1 MSNIQKLHR
10 QLANHGV
17 LQSHLSAGSIP
28 TPVDNRDPL
37 TVGLVQINN
46 SFSGQNY
53 LPYAAGLLQAYAQR
67 HARHPARYTFRLPI
81 YSRIPVR
88 RAVEHLLDADVI
100 GFSTYV
106 WNIRIS
112 LEIARQ
118 IKQQR
123 PGTLIV
129 FGGPQV
135 PDRAEEFLRTNPFID
150 LAVHGEGEPIFL
162 GILENF
168 PSRTWE
174 GIPSISYLRADGKFV
189 FNNRAERLKDISV
202 IPSPY
207 LEKIFE
213 PLMQANSQE
222 KWLILWETNRG
233 CPFACTFC
241 DWGSAIAAKVSQ
253 FDMDRLV
260 QEVDWF
266 AQNRIEFIFC
276 CDANYGMLGRDYEI
290 THYVAEAKQ
299 KLGYPK
305 ALSVQNTKNGTDRA
319 YRVQKLLSDAGL
331 NKGVAISLQSM
342 DPGTLKAIKRQ
353 NISTESYQ
361 ELQRRFTRD
370 GVETYS
376 DLILGLPGETYES
389 FADGVNQVIEDGQHN
404 RIQFNNLTILPN
416 AEMGDPRYQK
426 QYGMEIVETRIINIH
441 GLLAESREEVAEM
454 QQLVVATA
462 SMPREDWV
470 RTRTFCWMAAFLH
483 FDKLMQI
490 PLIIL
495 REVCDVPYRDM
506 FEAFLGEHADR
517 YPVIAE
523 IKQFFIKSA
532 RDIQQGG
539 PEYSHSAEWLDIF
552 WPTDEYVVI
561 KLCVENKLASFYREA
576 ESLLGEMLQA
586 RLLQLPARLLHEAVE
601 LNHNLIKLPF
611 QTTDLEVGTSYN
623 IWEFYRSIL
632 VGERVVLQ
640 ERPCVNR
647 VNRTRTVYTSWEDW
661 YREVI
666 WYGNKKGAYL
676 YGSDTVERELAG
688 HY

>member
-1 MSNIQKLHR
+1 MSNIQKLHLR
-10 QLANHGV
+10 LAEQGV
-17 LQSHLSAGSIP
+17 AHSQVVGGVIP
-28 TPVDNRDPL
+28 APVDNREL
-37 TVGLVQINN
+37 LNIGLVQINN

-53 LPYAAGLLQAYAQR
+53 LPYAVGLLQAYV
-67 HARHPARYTFRLPI
+67 HNNARHPERYTFRLPI
-81 YSRIPVR
+81 YSRIPVK
-88 RAVEHLLDADVI
+88 RAVEQLLGANVI

-118 IKQQR
+118 IKKAC
-123 PGTLIV
+123 PETLIV

-135 PDRAEEFLRTNPFID
+135 PDRAEEFLRANPFID
-150 LAVHGEGEPIFL
+150 LTVHGEGEPIFL
-162 GILENF
+162 GVLENF

-174 GIPSISYLRADGKFV
+174 NVPSMSYLRADGTFV
-189 FNNRAERLKDISV
+189 FNMRAERLKDIS
-202 IPSPY
+202 IIRSPY
-207 LEKIFE
+207 LEGVFE
-213 PLMQANSQE
+213 PLMQANPDE

-260 QEVDWF
+260 REVDWF
-266 AQNRIEFIFC
+266 AQKKIEFIFC
-276 CDANYGMLGRDYEI
+276 CDANYGMLSRDYDI
-290 THYVAEAKQ
+290 TRYVADTKQ

-319 YRVQKLLSDAGL
+319 YQVQKLLSDAGL

-342 DPGTLKAIKRQ
+342 DPETLKAIKRQ

-370 GVETYS
+370 RVETYS

-389 FADGVNQVIEDGQHN
+389 FAEGVSAVIDNGQHN
-404 RIQFNNLTILPN
+404 RIQFNNLSILPN
-416 AEMGDPRYQK
+416 AEMGDPEYQK
-426 QYGMEIVETRIINIH
+426 KYGMEIIESNIINIH
-441 GLLAESREEVAEM
+441 GSLAESNEEISEM

-483 FDKLMQI
+483 FDKVMQI

-495 REVCDVPYRDM
+495 HENCGVSYREL
-506 FEAFLGEHADR
+506 FEAFLDERADQ
-517 YPVIAE
+517 YPILSE
-523 IKQFFIKSA
+523 IKHFFIRTA
-532 RDIQQGG
+532 RDIQGGG
-539 PEYSHSAEWLDIF
+539 PEYCHSTQWLDIF
-552 WPTDEYVVI
+552 WPADEYALI
-561 KLCVENKLASFYREA
+561 NLCAENKLAGFYGEA
-576 ESLLGEMLQA
+576 EALLTGFLKA
-586 RLLQLPARLLHEAVE
+586 HFLQLPPKLLHESVE
-601 LNHNLIKLPF
+601 LNRNLIKLPF
-611 QTTDLEVGTSYN
+611 QKQDLEFETSYN
-623 IWEFYRSIL
+623 IWEFYCSVL
-632 VGERVVLQ
+632 VGERVQLE
-640 ERPCVNR
+640 ERACVNR
-647 VNRTRTVYTSWEDW
+647 INRTRVVYNSWEDW

-666 WYGNKKGAYL
+666 WYGNKKGAYM
-676 YGSDTVERELAG
+676 YGNDTAERELAG